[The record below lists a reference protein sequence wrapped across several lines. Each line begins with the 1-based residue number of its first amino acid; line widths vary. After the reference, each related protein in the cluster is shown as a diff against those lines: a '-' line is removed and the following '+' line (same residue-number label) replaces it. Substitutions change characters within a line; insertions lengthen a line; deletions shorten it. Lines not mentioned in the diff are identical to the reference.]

1 MLPGEDTVTL
11 PPLPDQRFEHHPE
24 YEEYVTS
31 KHTRREPIHNWFVY
45 PHSFAPQL
53 VHRLLDEYPPPKDA
67 LIYDPFVG
75 AGTTLLACR
84 ERGVSAV
91 GTDLLPL
98 SVFVSN
104 IKVRDYHISTLKRHL
119 SQLHFGDEP
128 RSQNHFASV
137 PIVEKAFN
145 TQVIKQISIIYEP
158 IQEIRNAKYRGFF
171 LLGLLSILGD
181 VSNGAKWGG
190 WLKLLPD
197 KKVNPSAVIPLF
209 EERIGKMIQQLE
221 EHPGYERNGASWTAT
236 IGDARSAQ
244 LPSKVDFVISSPPY
258 LNKHDYTRVFAL
270 ELTLA
275 FVKNADELKALR
287 YQSLRSHVEAR
298 SPEGEPADYSRPRL
312 LQEAIKALHDKELYS
327 NRLIPMIEGYFKDM
341 YSTLVNLRKHLNP
354 SGKIALVLGNARYA
368 GVMIPVD
375 QIVGE
380 LGEQA
385 GLVLEKIIVARYRG
399 NSAQQMDRFGK
410 QPSRES
416 IIIWR
421 NATT

>member
-1 MLPGEDTVTL
+1 MVTL
-11 PPLPDQRFEHHPE
+11 PPLPDEKFEHRPE
-24 YEEYVTS
+24 YGEYVTP
-31 KHTRREPIHNWFVY
+31 KHARGEPIHNWFVY

-53 VHRLLDEYPPPKDA
+53 VRALLDEYPPPREG

-75 AGTTLLACR
+75 AGTTLLGCK
-84 ERGVSAV
+84 ELGISGV

-104 IKVRDYHISTLKRHL
+104 VKVRDYHVSTLRRHL

-128 RSQNHFASV
+128 RSENHFATV
-137 PIVEKAFN
+137 PIIEKAFN
-145 TQVIKQISIIYEP
+145 AQIIKQISIVYEA
-158 IQEIRNAKYRGFF
+158 IQEIPNPKYRGFF
-171 LLGLLSILGD
+171 LLGLLSILED

-190 WLKLLPD
+190 WLRLLPA
-197 KKVNPSAVIPLF
+197 KKVNVSTVIPLF
-209 EERIGKMIQQLE
+209 EERIRKMIEQLE
-221 EHPGYERNGASWTAT
+221 ERPGCETNGASWKAT
-236 IGDARSAQ
+236 MGDARSVR

-298 SPEGEPADYSRPRL
+298 CPEAEPLDYVSPPL
-312 LQEAIKALHDKELYS
+312 LKQCIESLQAGELYS
-327 NRLIPMIEGYFKDM
+327 DRLIPMIEGYFKDIH
-341 YSTLVNLRKHLNP
+341 STLVNLQDHLNP
-354 SGKIALVLGNARYA
+354 GGRIALVLGNVRYG

-375 QIVGE
+375 QIVAE
-380 LGEQA
+380 LGEQI
-385 GLVLEKIIVARYRG
+385 GLALEKVIVARYRG

-410 QPSRES
+410 QPSREG
-416 IIIWR
+416 IIVWR
-421 NATT
+421 NPAT

>member
-1 MLPGEDTVTL
+1 MTL
-11 PPLPDQRFEHHPE
+11 PPLPGENFEHHPE
-24 YEEYVTS
+24 YAEYVTP
-31 KHTRREPIHNWFVY
+31 KHTRQEPIHNWFVY

-53 VHRLLDEYPPPKDA
+53 VHRLLDAYPPPKHA

-75 AGTTLLACR
+75 AGTTLLVCR
-84 ERGVSAV
+84 ERGVSAI

-104 IKVRDYHISTLKRHL
+104 AKVSDYHTPTLIRHL
-119 SQLHFGDEP
+119 SQLHFRDEP
-128 RSQNHFASV
+128 RSENHFAPV
-137 PIVEKAFN
+137 PIVEKALN
-145 TQVIKQISIIYEP
+145 TEVINQISIIYEA
-158 IQEIRNAKYRGFF
+158 IQEIRNQRYRGFF
-171 LLGLLSILGD
+171 LLGLLSILED

-197 KKVNPSAVIPLF
+197 KKVNPSAVISLF
-209 EERIGKMIQQLE
+209 EQRIRKMIEQLE
-221 EHPGYERNGASWTAT
+221 EHPGYEGNGASWKAT
-236 IGDARSAQ
+236 IGDARSVQ

-270 ELTLA
+270 ELALA

-298 SPEGEPADYSRPRL
+298 CPEAEPLGYVPPPL
-312 LQEAIKALHDKELYS
+312 LKQSIEYLQANQLYS
-327 NRLIPMIEGYFKDM
+327 DRLIPMIEGYFKDM
-341 YSTLVNLRKHLNP
+341 HSTLVNLRDHLNP
-354 SGKIALVLGNARYA
+354 GGRIALVLGNARYA

-375 QIVGE
+375 EIVAE
-380 LGEQA
+380 LGEQI
-385 GLVLEKIIVARYRG
+385 GLALEKVIVARYRG

-410 QPSRES
+410 HPSREG
-416 IIIWR
+416 IIIWK